1 MRGQPRADA
10 QASVSPNTGL
20 RAASVLAAVLLLA
33 LTAGFFA
40 QVSWA
45 TMLWPWPAAP
55 LSFVFIASILAAI
68 AIPVLWIGVSGEFAA
83 AQAGSIDLAV
93 MYGGM
98 FVYVLTLVGDP
109 GQPELWPYVIVF
121 GVACVGSCVAFA
133 WSRRIVWRDER
144 PMPGLVR
151 GSFAA
156 FAIILVAAG
165 TALIFHSA
173 IFPWQL
179 TAESSVMFGLVYV
192 GAAVYF
198 IYGFLRPRWHNA
210 AGQLAGFLAYDLVL
224 MAPFLNH
231 FKVAHGRELASLIIY
246 TTLLVY
252 NGALG
257 VYYLF
262 LHDKTRIT
270 IS

>member
-1 MRGQPRADA
+1 LDELTPS
-10 QASVSPNTGL
+10 ASVSARV
-20 RAASVLAAVLLLA
+20 RAAFVVAGVLSLVL
-33 LTAGFFA
+33 TVGFLA
-40 QVSWA
+40 QVTWA
-45 TMLWPWPAAP
+45 TTLWPWPAAP

-68 AIPVLWIGVSGEFAA
+68 GIPVLWIAVSGEIAA

-98 FVYVLTLVGDP
+98 FVYVLTLLGDP
-109 GQPELWPYVIVF
+109 RQPELWPYAIVF
-121 GVACVGSCVAFA
+121 GVACVGSGAAFL
-133 WSRRIVWRDER
+133 WSRRIAWRDER

-156 FAIILVAAG
+156 FALILVAAG

-173 IFPWQL
+173 IFPWRL
-179 TAESSVMFGLVYV
+179 TSESSVMFGFVYF

-198 IYGFLRPRWHNA
+198 ISGFLSPRWPNA

-224 MAPFLNH
+224 MAPFLSH
-231 FKVAHGRELASLIIY
+231 FKVAHGGQVVSLIVY
-246 TTLLVY
+246 TTFLVY
-252 NGALG
+252 SGGLAI
-257 VYYLF
+257 YYLF
-262 LHDKTRIT
+262 LHDPTRIR